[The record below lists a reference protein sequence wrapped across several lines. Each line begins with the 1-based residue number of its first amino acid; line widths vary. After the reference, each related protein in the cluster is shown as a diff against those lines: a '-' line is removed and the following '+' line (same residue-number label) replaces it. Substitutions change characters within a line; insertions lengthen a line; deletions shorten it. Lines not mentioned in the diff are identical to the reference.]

1 MTRPAFKA
9 QKPVSAL
16 LPKAAVQRLY
26 DQFGGIER
34 VAARL
39 GYRGTSQLYAMA
51 DASDPA
57 EISFAQVVQLTG
69 PDAPAAAEYLA
80 QIAGGVFLPLP
91 APTSPIAA
99 LTATAMRE
107 AGEAAADLVEALS
120 DGLTAAEAAK
130 ALTDIDNAVRA
141 WSQLRS
147 RVADEARDLARQTTS

>member
-1 MTRPAFKA
+1 MRCPDF
-9 QKPVSAL
+9 SA
-16 LPKAAVQRLY
+16 
-26 DQFGGIER
+26 IER
-34 VAARL
+34 EIEI
-39 GYRGTSQLYAMA
+39 
-51 DASDPA
+51 AS
-57 EISFAQVVQLTG
+57 
-69 PDAPAAAEYLA
+69 
-80 QIAGGVFLPLP
+80 
-91 APTSPIAA
+91 TSPST